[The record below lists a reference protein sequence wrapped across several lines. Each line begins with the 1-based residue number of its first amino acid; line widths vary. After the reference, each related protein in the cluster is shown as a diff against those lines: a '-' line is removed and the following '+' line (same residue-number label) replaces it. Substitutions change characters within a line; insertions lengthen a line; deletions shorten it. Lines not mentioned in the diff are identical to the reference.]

1 MNTTAQPTQKTTKIL
16 DEVDKRLER
25 IREDILPRDPYL
37 MDLAI
42 PYVLTLPP
50 HLANNWRRSCP
61 FDKNEE
67 QLQYMTFLSHTERG
81 DTMLRTTGDWEDGN
95 GRLKSASAKKASGG
109 SSGGVSPLPGQPPR
123 KKISL
128 LDYKNKMAGQP
139 SGKTSPK
146 ASNGEKLTTNKPL
159 PASEI
164 KPKSGAKTDEPRKSA
179 PVQQNLEE
187 KPKCEVTHGQKRSA
201 DMMAESQTAKAF
213 DVPQASPPSKKIQTK
228 ANMPQSAA
236 PLPDTGST
244 RVLPPM
250 LSPTL
255 PAVIEEQLAK
265 LRGSKAKVDVQAAK
279 KAEPNG
285 SVAVKDK
292 LKVGESS
299 TARDMKVKVTPN
311 DKDIEIQ
318 KGRTSTSLQKPVT
331 LLEPPITDGELRSK
345 PVKGTAPTTTR
356 EVPASIATVQ
366 KASKHVIEEPQ
377 GNGKTHHPRISDA
390 RDEKVEKKR
399 ILLVLKIPK
408 SLRKNCQRIL
418 QLQPRPKRAPTQ
430 TQVSGSSSLQDRSRD
445 RATSNGNERHQVQK
459 PRTIGTAG
467 SPGFNEAISKPKAV
481 ANGLSAPKTGEKRR
495 QADGDKQSLQPPSK
509 RPKPSGIDLSRPQTP
524 VGSALRSPGI
534 LQSSGGHRSQLST
547 PKADRKGTAM
557 DRIKSSEGDVKTP
570 LGSMRSNTPGAPGSA
585 ERANNREVR
594 SSSNVSTSSMATSVK
609 KDDDASIFKAE
620 FTKYADMAKSL
631 KRAADALAKLPDGQ
645 INPDSVARRQ
655 GLAKAIETA
664 LCFMLAFTLKDEA
677 ARIKRVP
684 GDRAVWVS
692 LLPYF
697 KFLKSLTLG
706 KESPQLQGLF
716 YQLEAV
722 CRDTIGR
729 CDFEHVERDVSTDE
743 AFVKQMVENQ
753 RLAKQAWVDGTE
765 VLTHDHLREMYP
777 ESWAQRSKGLVSGT
791 ERDKLI
797 PNHYGDGGFFLPLG
811 SNSSAIEAV
820 RAGWCFLGEW
830 CKKEGVKWKGKMGL

>member
-1 MNTTAQPTQKTTKIL
+1 MNTAAQPTQKITKEP

-25 IREDILPRDPYL
+25 IRKDILPSDPYL
-37 MDLAI
+37 MDLAV

-95 GRLKSASAKKASGG
+95 GRLKSGSAKKASGS
-109 SSGGVSPLPGQPPR
+109 SSGAVSPLPGQPPR

-146 ASNGEKLTTNKPL
+146 AINGEKTMTNKPL
-159 PASEI
+159 PANDI
-164 KPKSGAKTDEPRKSA
+164 KPNPGVKSDEPAKSA
-179 PVQQNLEE
+179 PVKQNSEE
-187 KPKCEVTHGQKRSA
+187 KPKCEPTHGQKRSA
-201 DMMAESQTAKAF
+201 DKMAESRIAKAF
-213 DVPQASPPSKKIQTK
+213 DVPQVSPPSKKVQTK
-228 ANMPQSAA
+228 ANMSQAA
-236 PLPDTGST
+236 AALPDTVSV

-255 PAVIEEQLAK
+255 PPVIEEQLAK
-265 LRGSKAKVDVQAAK
+265 LRGSKAKADEAAK

-285 SVAVKDK
+285 SVAVKNK
-292 LKVGESS
+292 PKASESS
-299 TARDMKVKVTPN
+299 TARDLKIKATPN
-311 DKDIEIQ
+311 DKDIETK
-318 KGRTSTSLQKPVT
+318 KGRTNASLQQSAS
-331 LLEPPITDGELRSK
+331 LLEPPITDSELRSK
-345 PVKGTAPTTTR
+345 PVKVTAPTTAR
-356 EVPASIATVQ
+356 EVPPSISTAQ
-366 KASKHVIEEPQ
+366 KASKHLVDEPQ
-377 GNGKTHHPRISDA
+377 ENSKTHHPRKTDA
-390 RDEKVEKKR
+390 RDEKVDKKR
-399 ILLVLKIPK
+399 KLLVLKIPK

-418 QLQPRPKRAPTQ
+418 QLQPRPKKAPTQ
-430 TQVSGSSSLQDRSRD
+430 TQVSGSSASQDRSRD
-445 RATSNGNERHQVQK
+445 RAIPNSNERQQVQK
-459 PRTIGTAG
+459 QRTIGIAD
-467 SPGFNEAISKPKAV
+467 SSVVNDAISKPKTAP
-481 ANGLSAPKTGEKRR
+481 NGLGAPKLGEKRR
-495 QADGDKQSLQPPSK
+495 QPDGDKQSLQPPSK

-570 LGSMRSNTPGAPGSA
+570 LGSIRSNTPVAPGSA

-594 SSSNVSTSSMATSVK
+594 SSSNVSTSSIATSVK
-609 KDDDASIFKAE
+609 KDDEASIFKAE

-664 LCFMLAFTLKDEA
+664 LCYMLAFTLKDEA
-677 ARIKRVP
+677 ARIKRMP

-722 CRDTIGR
+722 CRGTIER
-729 CDFEHVERDVSTDE
+729 CDFENFERDASTDE
-743 AFVKQMVENQ
+743 TFVKQMVENQ

-765 VLTHDHLREMYP
+765 ILTHDHLREMYP
-777 ESWAQRSKGLVSGT
+777 ESWAQRSKVLVSGA
-791 ERDKLI
+791 EREKLI
-797 PNHYGDGGFFLPLG
+797 PNQYGEGGFFLPLG

-820 RAGWCFLGEW
+820 RAGWCFLEEW